1 MRGGARGP
9 QCSGMLCRVGRWS
22 MCSLV
27 VVGQPLLIVLLATVA
42 LSSSTAPADTTMAA
56 APGTLLYSV
65 STIAGGA
72 GGGCRHGGRSGY
84 RDGNATAAA
93 LFNRPSRVQ
102 AVTMPGDEGERLYVL
117 DDENGCVR
125 SLPLHQRPTH
135 TSVRSDTPCA
145 SASSIGHNAS
155 DVVWPNSTSRGW
167 PWADGPQDFWVAP
180 GAAELYLLDT
190 DNNKLLVAPG
200 LAGGKFGAFRTLAGS
215 GAMGSQD
222 GIAANASFT
231 QPHGLSVALA
241 TGVAYVGDTFAS
253 CIRAVELTSGRV
265 TTVAGSCNSDLDNK
279 GSHLDAPSGVPCSH
293 ATFNHPH
300 KVTVDPR
307 NESIVYISDVE
318 CSDDGGIEVPRGRC
332 SPTHNSMMNASF
344 TGIRKLELH
353 PNGSCA
359 SVTTAAGFFNSSAP
373 EQSALGFADGPVA
386 TAKFHYIHGVAIQPL
401 GIDEQKQQ
409 VQGRS
414 VGTSSTVLY
423 AIDDLNQR
431 VRRLD
436 LRTREVSTLAG
447 KGGAGC
453 IDGPAHSATFNPV
466 GLGVGRDGSVYVAD
480 YGNNRVRAITVTQ
493 GDDQ

>member
-1 MRGGARGP
+1 
-9 QCSGMLCRVGRWS
+9 
-22 MCSLV
+22 MCSAF
-27 VVGQPLLIVLLATVA
+27 VGGLQPLLIFFLAG
-42 LSSSTAPADTTMAA
+42 AA
-56 APGTLLYSV
+56 APTRTAASGNVHPEYTTV

-102 AVTMPGDEGERLYVL
+102 AVTMPGDEGERLFVL

-125 SLPLHQRPTH
+125 SLPLHRPPAH

-145 SASSIGHNAS
+145 SASPIGHNSS
-155 DVVWPNSTSRGW
+155 DVVWPNGTSRGW
-167 PWADGPQDFWVAP
+167 PGADGPQDFWVAP

-200 LAGGKFGAFRTLAGS
+200 LPGGGFGTFRTLAGS

-222 GIAANASFT
+222 GAASDASFT
-231 QPHGLSVALA
+231 QPHGLSVAPA
-241 TGVAYVGDTFAS
+241 RGVAYIGDTFAS
-253 CIRAVELTSGRV
+253 CIRAVELASGRV
-265 TTVAGSCNSDLDNK
+265 TTLAGSCGDPDNR
-279 GSHLDAPSGVPCSH
+279 GRHADAPSGVPCSR

-307 NESIVYISDVE
+307 NESIVYVSEVE
-318 CSDDGGIEVPRGRC
+318 CSDDGGIRVPRGRC
-332 SPTHNSMMNASF
+332 HPAPSTVMKASF
-344 TGIRKLELH
+344 TGIRRLQMH

-359 SVTTAAGFFNSSAP
+359 SVTTVAGFFNSSAP

-386 TAKFHYIHGVAIQPL
+386 TAKFHYIHGVAIRPL
-401 GIDEQKQQ
+401 NAEEEEARA
-409 VQGRS
+409 QGS
-414 VGTSSTVLY
+414 SDGTSSTVLY

-436 LRTREVSTLAG
+436 LRTNNVSTLAG

-453 IDGPAHSATFNPV
+453 ADGPVQSATFNPV
-466 GLGVGRDGSVYVAD
+466 GLGVGHDGSVYVAD
-480 YGNNRVRAITVTQ
+480 YGNNRVRAISARGQ
-493 GDDQ
+493 ARGGS